1 MLNVL
6 INLHKINAKIEQN
19 ALNKNHIKNQND
31 YIEQLKEKIDG
42 DQKKEIEEI
51 KHLNV
56 TFLKAQNINLD
67 DLNNMSNE
75 EIVEKIKKFLE

>member
-31 YIEQLKEKIDG
+31 YFEQLKKKIDG

>member
-1 MLNVL
+1 MLKVL

>member
-1 MLNVL
+1 MLKVL

-31 YIEQLKEKIDG
+31 YFEQLKKKIDG

-75 EIVEKIKKFLE
+75 EIVEKKKKFLE

>member
-6 INLHKINAKIEQN
+6 INLHRINAKIEQN

-31 YIEQLKEKIDG
+31 YFEQLKKKIDG

>member
-1 MLNVL
+1 MLKVL

-31 YIEQLKEKIDG
+31 YFEQLKKKIDG